1 MLIPTV
7 TRMIRTAWT
16 EATPYRPFSMDWN
29 SSALATFFPGE
40 IRKIMAPTDVMHDV
54 KIEIK
59 PVAKVVLSKGRMT
72 PKRTSSRLA
81 PRSLAASSIFLSI
94 PENMALADLLVS
106 EIWRNTRF
114 RMMMADV
121 PRMYMGG

>member
-1 MLIPTV
+1 MIPTV

-40 IRKIMAPTDVMHDV
+40 IRKIMAPTDVMQDV
-54 KIEIK
+54 KIEMK

-81 PRSLAASSIFLSI
+81 PDPCRILDLSVDSLKTCVGRLVGQRD
-94 PENMALADLLVS
+94 LAKYQV
-106 EIWRNTRF
+106 
-114 RMMMADV
+114 
-121 PRMYMGG
+121 